1 MNNKQKL
8 EWTETK
14 DQMPDVGQKIIV
26 FLWMDET
33 VSQAWWNGEHYV
45 LAAADEQGIVTI
57 YKVLPIAISHWSS
70 MPELPITSNSVDDS
84 AWQQQPAQT
93 VH

>member
-14 DQMPDVGQKIIV
+14 EQMPDVGQKIV
-26 FLWMDET
+26 VCLWMDET

-45 LAAADEQGIVTI
+45 LAAADDQGIVTI
-57 YKVLPIAISHWSS
+57 YKVLPIAISHWCS
-70 MPELPITSNSVDDS
+70 LPDLPTNCNSV
-84 AWQQQPAQT
+84 ANQQWGEAGT
-93 VH
+93 EVIH